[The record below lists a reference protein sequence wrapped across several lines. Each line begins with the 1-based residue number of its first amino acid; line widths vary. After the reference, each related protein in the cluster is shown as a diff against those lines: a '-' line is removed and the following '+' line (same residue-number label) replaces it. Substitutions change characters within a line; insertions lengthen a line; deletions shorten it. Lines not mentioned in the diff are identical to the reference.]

1 MTGVR
6 ALPAPVQ
13 TMLFLIFHLDQD
25 RYALDAADVVEVLPF
40 GPLKAL
46 PNTPAWVAG
55 VFSYY
60 GQPVP
65 VIDLSSLALGR
76 PAARRL
82 STRTVL
88 VRYPLA
94 DAANG
99 SRLLAIIVEQATR
112 TMRRD
117 PTDFTATGVATPQAR
132 YLGPVA
138 SDPAGLV
145 QWISVQGLLPDDV
158 RAILFVREAER

>member
-1 MTGVR
+1 MPGVR
-6 ALPAPVQ
+6 ALPAPVH

-25 RYALDAADVVEVLPF
+25 RYALDAAEVVEVLPF

-55 VFSYY
+55 MFSYH

-65 VIDLSSLALGR
+65 VIDLSALALGR

-99 SRLLAIIVEQATR
+99 SRLLAIVVEKATR
-112 TMRRD
+112 TIRRD
-117 PTDFTATGVATPQAR
+117 PADFTDSGVATPNAR

-138 SDPAGLV
+138 SDSAGLV
-145 QWISVQGLLPDDV
+145 QWIRVEGLLPDDV
-158 RAILFVREAER
+158 RAILFVREAES

>member
-1 MTGVR
+1 MPGVC
-6 ALPAPVQ
+6 AFPASVQ
-13 TMLFLIFHLDQD
+13 TMLFLMFKLDRD
-25 RYALDAADVVEVLPF
+25 RYALNAAEVVEVLPL

-46 PNTPAWVAG
+46 PNSPAWVAG
-55 VFSYY
+55 VFSYH

-94 DAANG
+94 DAENS
-99 SRLLAIIVEQATR
+99 SRLLAIVIEQATR

-117 PTDFTATGVATPQAR
+117 PADFIDSGVTTPQAR

-145 QWISVQGLLPDDV
+145 QWINVEGLLPDDV
-158 RAILFVREAER
+158 KAMLFVAEAER

>member
-1 MTGVR
+1 MPGVR

-25 RYALDAADVVEVLPF
+25 RYALDAAEVVEVLPF

-55 VFSYY
+55 VFSYH

-82 STRTVL
+82 STRMVL

-94 DAANG
+94 DAQNG
-99 SRLLAIIVEQATR
+99 SRLLAIVVEQATR

-117 PTDFTATGVATPQAR
+117 PADFTASGVATPQAR

-145 QWISVQGLLPDDV
+145 QWIRVQGLLPDHV
-158 RAILFVREAER
+158 KAMLFVEEAEW